1 MKHFLFHKLDQEQK
15 EQKGVGVV
23 VGVGVRNLLDN

>member
-15 EQKGVGVV
+15 EQKGVGVG